1 MEELKE
7 LLLNTIESK
16 KKCYF
21 DIRKLAG
28 ELKLNKTS
36 DFVLLNKALNELE
49 DDYLIFRDKNNYF
62 YSVKQ
67 SNFYRGV
74 IRINKKGFGF
84 LDLDEDNSIYIP
96 SDAIKGAFDNDE
108 VLVEKIGD

>member
-7 LLLNTIESK
+7 LLLKTIDSK

-49 DDYLIFRDKNNYF
+49 DEYLIFRDKNNYF

-67 SNFYRGV
+67 SNFYRGI
-74 IRINKKGFGF
+74 IRINKK
-84 LDLDEDNSIYIP
+84 
-96 SDAIKGAFDNDE
+96 
-108 VLVEKIGD
+108 